1 MPIRTLLS
9 LCLSLMLIPFA
20 GSANADALERIRARG
35 QLLVAVKNEGN
46 PSRAAHKDP
55 AHFDK
60 RDFELAIARAIA
72 AKLLGSEDR
81 LTLVTF
87 RKPERVPAVA
97 DGKVDLAISMLRPTP
112 RNLARVDFSAPYY
125 EAGVAVMQKAG
136 GDIAETAQL
145 AGRHIGVIAR
155 NDAGPHALLSD
166 AAPGKL
172 IEFDHFDAAATAL
185 DDDAI
190 DALFSEGANIDVY
203 VREHP
208 GRYVCSPPLAREPV
222 AIAVPKGEPALLAA
236 VNAVIDELRA
246 SGRLDAL
253 QRAHGLR

>member
-9 LCLSLMLIPFA
+9 LCLSLLLMLFVGP
-20 GSANADALERIRARG
+20 ANADALERIRARG

-136 GDIAETAQL
+136 GDIAET
-145 AGRHIGVIAR
+145 
-155 NDAGPHALLSD
+155 NP
-166 AAPGKL
+166 
-172 IEFDHFDAAATAL
+172 
-185 DDDAI
+185 
-190 DALFSEGANIDVY
+190 
-203 VREHP
+203 REV
-208 GRYVCSPPLAREPV
+208 GGEPV
-222 AIAVPKGEPALLAA
+222 ADLVVRHSALRGVEVDPALAPSM
-236 VNAVIDELRA
+236 IDEFP
-246 SGRLDAL
+246 AL
-253 QRAHGLR
+253 FVAAALA